1 MKSLELWDKF
11 LEKITLALV
20 VALVFVLVVTSFSSI
35 VTRYTGGGFDW
46 APSLA
51 RHLVFLLAFLG
62 ASLATA
68 DNKHIRIDIVGNF
81 IKINDRYKKV
91 IDIILALVVLAV
103 IIILLKSSLDF
114 YISEKEYPKDEFLG
128 LKNYH
133 LLLPIPFGFF
143 IMFLRSFNQIFFI
156 ARGNK

>member
-1 MKSLELWDKF
+1 VKYLSLWDKF
-11 LEKITLALV
+11 LERITLILV
-20 VALVFVLVVTSFSSI
+20 VILVFFLVATSFSSI

-81 IKINDRYKKV
+81 IKISDHYKKI
-91 IDIILALVVLAV
+91 IDILLALVVLGV
-103 IIILLKSSLDF
+103 ILILLKSSIDF
-114 YISEKEYPKDEFLG
+114 YISEKAYPKDEFLG

-133 LLLPIPFGFF
+133 LLLPIPFGFL
-143 IMFLRSFNQIFFI
+143 IMFLRSLNQIFFI
-156 ARGNK
+156 ARGEK